1 MINIGLCG
9 LGKAGTEFVNY
20 IEHSG
25 KCHDFVLTDVLCRD
39 SSSTAKKI
47 VTDITGIVTAKNLII
62 NNLSD
67 FRNNN
72 QTQVIVD
79 FSASQTSKELVD
91 LCCKEKIN
99 LVICTTNFSDNEIE
113 AIKQKVI
120 ESGIGVVFA
129 PTLTIGIN
137 LLMDFVSR
145 FSHTFPDFSFEII
158 EKHAKNKGFPT
169 KTAQIISSKIDKEDT
184 KISSIRLNGYVG
196 VHEVIATDGFEKIS
210 IEHESFSR
218 AAFVRGALF
227 AARYITNKKG
237 FYLMND
243 IVNDTLKANEII
255 SNVD

>member
-39 SSSTAKKI
+39 LSETAGKS
-47 VTDITGIVTAKNLII
+47 VAEITGIVTARNIMITK
-62 NNLSD
+62 LSD
-67 FRNNN
+67 FRNINK
-72 QTQVIVD
+72 TQVIVD
-79 FSASQTSKELVD
+79 FSASQTSKKLVE
-91 LCCKEKIN
+91 LCCKEGIN
-99 LVICTTNFSDNEIE
+99 LVICTTNFSDSDLES
-113 AIKQKVI
+113 IKQKVI
-120 ESGIGVVFA
+120 KSKIGVVFA

-137 LLMDFVSR
+137 LLIDFVTR
-145 FSHTFPDFSFEII
+145 FSRQFLDFSFEII
-158 EKHAKNKGFPT
+158 EKHGKNKTSPT

-227 AARYITNKKG
+227 AARYIANTKG

-243 IVNDTLKANEII
+243 IVNDTMHLL
-255 SNVD
+255 